1 MPTQAERRSSTR
13 ARLIEAARS
22 LFVEGGF
29 EDTSTEAILDAASLS
44 RGAMYHHF
52 ATKRDVFEAV
62 FEQVS
67 DEAIAG
73 ALRAGSHPTSPLD
86 ELVRG
91 CLAWLREV
99 RRPGVAA
106 ILIEQGPA
114 VLGWKRAR
122 DLEAKTSLGLMTRSL
137 ERAARAGEVE
147 VPSVPLAARFI
158 NAALAEAAL
167 AARHDRR
174 VSRVRI
180 EASIRQLI
188 GGLAPLS

>member
-1 MPTQAERRSSTR
+1 MPSQAERRAATR
-13 ARLIEAARS
+13 ARLIEAARE
-22 LFVEGGF
+22 LFVERGY
-29 EDTSTEAILDAASLS
+29 EDTSTESILEAAGLS

-73 ALRAGSHPTSPLD
+73 ALRAASRAGSPLD
-86 ELVRG
+86 ELVGG
-91 CLAWLREV
+91 CLGWLREV

-137 ERAARAGEVE
+137 ERAVEAGQVE
-147 VPSVPLAARFI
+147 VPSLQLAARI
-158 NAALAEAAL
+158 LNAALAEAAL
-167 AARHDRR
+167 ASRHGQR
-174 VSRVRI
+174 VSRARV
-180 EASIRQLI
+180 EASIRQLVA
-188 GGLAPLS
+188 GLAPR